1 MMKNNPENKND
12 HPFKISA
19 HPKFEKNH
27 FLILN
32 NKKESYY
39 IYHSKLFLKVGK
51 ETISCGGLRASLPI
65 NSFGNAQNYRLT
77 IVKSRGATFGRL
89 ATMLRVLVL

>member
-27 FLILN
+27 FFDI
-32 NKKESYY
+32 K
-39 IYHSKLFLKVGK
+39 
-51 ETISCGGLRASLPI
+51 
-65 NSFGNAQNYRLT
+65 
-77 IVKSRGATFGRL
+77 
-89 ATMLRVLVL
+89 